1 MHTPH
6 PLLVLL
12 FFGFLLSCGTPSKD
26 SMASDYIIRT
36 FGPEDI
42 PAPDALKGKKLNL
55 PALLNPKSIL
65 WTGKYLVVAERKALD
80 YHLHVVDPDSEKL
93 IKTMG
98 KDGMGPGEI
107 VAAYQLQRGKSVNE
121 CWIYDHTQKLMAL
134 FDLESSDALYQ
145 KAFRQPEKMYLAV
158 DMLWNSDS
166 TLICQLA
173 DGNEKFVIY
182 DTLGNQLSSY
192 GNWSLMLE
200 DRSPPPNVVSSVH
213 QGKSSISPDHKKY
226 VQVGLLR
233 DYIEILDTHSGTIT
247 SIRGPEH
254 TIPDFEVDYSAG
266 YPMAQLTD
274 LSRPYF
280 YTFVVAGKEF
290 IYALYFGKSVD
301 LFFQDGELSRE
312 IFVFDYIGNL
322 VKTYTLDH
330 ALFSLAVDEKN
341 RRFFG
346 ISSDEDPNV
355 VIFDY

>member
-1 MHTPH
+1 MKKWFVFKFFVF
-6 PLLVLL
+6 VLL
-12 FFGFLLSCGTPSKD
+12 FSCDNSEKK
-26 SMASDYIIRT
+26 SQESDYIIHI
-36 FGPEDI
+36 FNSEDMPE
-42 PAPDALKGKKLNL
+42 PDSLKGKKLNL

-166 TLICQLA
+166 TLLCQLA
-173 DGNEKFVIY
+173 DGDEKFVLY
-182 DTLGNQLSSY
+182 DTLGNRLSTY
-192 GNWSLMLE
+192 GTWSQMLE
-200 DRSPPPNVVSSVH
+200 DRDLPPNVIKSVH
-213 QGKSSISPDHKKY
+213 QGKTSISPDQKKY

-233 DYIEILDTHSGTIT
+233 DFIEILDIPSGKII
-247 SIRGPEH
+247 SVRGPEH
-254 TIPDFEVDYSAG
+254 NIPEFEVDYSAG

-280 YTFVVAGKEF
+280 YTFVVAGEEF

-312 IFVFDYIGNL
+312 IFVFDYAGNL

-346 ISSDEDPNV
+346 ISSDKDPNV